1 MRRAIVV
8 LALVALG
15 LAPGA
20 TGAQEIERSAA
31 QESQVPADEAATQ
44 AGDKKTPRWAKEPWE
59 KIRFG
64 IKAGASWAV
73 LAGQLP
79 IPEVGTFGFDGDFGF
94 AAGISFEVPVSRK
107 VSVQPEALIVR
118 KHSEID
124 LEGSS
129 YTGTEK
135 LSANY
140 LEIPLLFKW
149 YPGSRR
155 GTIFSLQGGPAVGVR
170 MDARRESRRE
180 DGTIEDV
187 EGSTLVRATDWAMVL
202 GAGVE
207 FHEFIWALTIDLRY
221 NHGLSDI
228 DNSGSGVDAKWR
240 AVYVVAG
247 VTW

>member
-1 MRRAIVV
+1 VRRVV
-8 LALVALG
+8 VALSLVALA
-15 LAPGA
+15 LAAGPIW
-20 TGAQEIERSAA
+20 AQEDEASAA
-31 QESQVPADEAATQ
+31 EAPQ
-44 AGDKKTPRWAKEPWE
+44 AAAGEREPEEKTPRWAKEPWE
-59 KIRFG
+59 KVRYG

-107 VSVQPEALIVR
+107 FSIQPEVLIVR
-118 KHSEID
+118 KHAEID
-124 LEGSS
+124 LQDSGYMGS
-129 YTGTEK
+129 EK
-135 LSANY
+135 LSVNY
-140 LEIPLLFKW
+140 LEIPLLAKW

-155 GTIFSLQGGPAVGVR
+155 GTIFSLQAGPALGLR
-170 MDARRESRRE
+170 MDALRSSRHP

-187 EGSTLVRATDWAMVL
+187 EGKTLVKATDWGMVM

-228 DNSGSGVDAKWR
+228 DNSGSNVDAKWR
-240 AVYVVAG
+240 AVYIVAG